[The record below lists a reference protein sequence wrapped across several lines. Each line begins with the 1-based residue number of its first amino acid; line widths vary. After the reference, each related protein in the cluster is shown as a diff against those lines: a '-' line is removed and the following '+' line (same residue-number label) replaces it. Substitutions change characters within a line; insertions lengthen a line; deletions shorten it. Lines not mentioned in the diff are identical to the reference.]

1 MQLELSALLSQLGQA
16 VQEAQDHLERQGV
29 ERYCSYFTPAARGA
43 GEDGK
48 VTGPAPLRPVS
59 HRFAIPDGAGGMSQ
73 VEVPE
78 AALVQHSTMALDTV
92 QVRLNVL
99 PTLREED
106 GAVLVE
112 VGPSGEGVDGA
123 YSQLELTFHSG
134 PSAEGIAR
142 VNQKTIQTL

>member
-1 MQLELSALLSQLGQA
+1 MQLELSALMSQLGQA
-16 VQEAQDHLERQGV
+16 VQAAQDHLERQGV
-29 ERYCSYFTPAARGA
+29 ERYCSYFAPAARTGA
-43 GEDGK
+43 EEGE
-48 VTGPAPLRPVS
+48 VVGPPPLRPVS
-59 HRFAIPDGAGGMSQ
+59 YCFAIPDGAGGTNQ

-99 PTLREED
+99 PSLREGD

-112 VGPSGEGVDGA
+112 VGPSGEGVDGT
-123 YSQLELTFHSG
+123 YSQLELTFRSG
-134 PSAEGIAR
+134 PSSEGIAR

>member
-1 MQLELSALLSQLGQA
+1 MQLELSTLLSQLGQA

-29 ERYCSYFTPAARGA
+29 ERYCSYFAPAVQASAEEGGA
-43 GEDGK
+43 
-48 VTGPAPLRPVS
+48 VMAAPLRPVS
-59 HRFAIPDGAGGMSQ
+59 HRFAIPDGAGGTNQ
-73 VEVPE
+73 IEVPE

-99 PTLREED
+99 PALREED

-123 YSQLELTFHSG
+123 YSQLELTFRSG
-134 PSAEGIAR
+134 PSAEGVAR
-142 VNQKTIQTL
+142 LNQKAIQTL